1 MSLMVQVLV
10 LVLSF
15 PAVGLLLYILTV
27 VEMSLL
33 SDPVARKSRQRARHP
48 EDRTPPER
56 QAVILSLA
64 HRQRQ
69 RAASSAPQAGQEGEA
84 TSSQP
89 SGRAA
94 RAQAE

>member
-1 MSLMVQVLV
+1 MSLTVQVLV

-15 PAVGLLLYILTV
+15 PAVGLLLYVLTV
-27 VEMSLL
+27 VEMWLL
-33 SDPVARKSRQRARHP
+33 SDPVARKSRQRARHAG
-48 EDRTPPER
+48 DRTPPER

-69 RAASSAPQAGQEGEA
+69 RAASSATQAGQEGEA

-89 SGRAA
+89 SGRAG
-94 RAQAE
+94 

>member
-1 MSLMVQVLV
+1 MSLTVQVLV

-27 VEMSLL
+27 AERWLL
-33 SDPVARKSRQRARHP
+33 SDPVAKQPRQRARHA
-48 EDRTPPER
+48 EDQTPTER

-64 HRQRQ
+64 HRPRQ

-84 TSSQP
+84 TSSHR
-89 SGRAA
+89 SGRAGSGA
-94 RAQAE
+94 G

>member
-27 VEMSLL
+27 AERWLL
-33 SDPVARKSRQRARHP
+33 SGPVAEQPRRRAQHA
-48 EDRTPPER
+48 EARTPTER

-64 HRQRQ
+64 HRPRQ
-69 RAASSAPQAGQEGEA
+69 RAASSAPQTGQEGEA
-84 TSSQP
+84 TSSNP
-89 SGRAA
+89 SGRAGSGA
-94 RAQAE
+94 G